1 VFKGLEN
8 LGNLQGMFKQVF
20 EIKSRME
27 EIRASLADKQIEVS
41 AVGGMVRVVMNG
53 HFEIVSIKIE
63 PESIANNDIEMLE
76 TLIRNTINEAVRKT
90 QELVKAKLA
99 EATGGIDIPGIT
111 S

>member
-1 VFKGLEN
+1 MFKGLEN

>member
-1 VFKGLEN
+1 MFKGLEN

-27 EIRASLADKQIEVS
+27 EIRASLADQRIEVS

-63 PESIANNDIEMLE
+63 PETMANNDIEMLE

>member
-27 EIRASLADKQIEVS
+27 EIRASLADQRIEVS

-63 PESIANNDIEMLE
+63 PETMANNDIEMLE